1 MTLYSKC
8 MIMIEEANRKYLK
21 YMGTVRKVPNAIQA
35 MWAMPIPRQVKCEK
49 ANLNLVIG
57 SLVIKDASS
66 FSVSFSSET
75 SWTVTVVDDD
85 LEAPEVDAEAV
96 AEAMTAVCGTPS
108 VVSTTTMVGTT
119 IVALSPRK
127 RSTKNNNLFFYSQ
140 AFYNCT
146 LMMLGL

>member
-1 MTLYSKC
+1 
-8 MIMIEEANRKYLK
+8 
-21 YMGTVRKVPNAIQA
+21 
-35 MWAMPIPRQVKCEK
+35 
-49 ANLNLVIG
+49 
-57 SLVIKDASS
+57 
-66 FSVSFSSET
+66 
-75 SWTVTVVDDD
+75 VTVVDDD